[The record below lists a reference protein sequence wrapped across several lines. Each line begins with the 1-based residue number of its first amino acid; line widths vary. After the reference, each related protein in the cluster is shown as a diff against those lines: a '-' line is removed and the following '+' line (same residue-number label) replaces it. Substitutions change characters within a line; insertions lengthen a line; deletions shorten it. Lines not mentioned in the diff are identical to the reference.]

1 MQGVPKD
8 IDSKLKEFINK
19 GINFEKPKE
28 TDSHVHGPDCNHD
41 HDHGHAHATQGA
53 FQVIKH
59 NEGTGEICPKGA
71 KVKVHYTG
79 TLPDGTVFD
88 SSHKRGQPLD
98 FTVGTGQVIRGWDEG
113 IT

>member
-53 FQVIKH
+53 F
-59 NEGTGEICPKGA
+59 
-71 KVKVHYTG
+71 
-79 TLPDGTVFD
+79 
-88 SSHKRGQPLD
+88 
-98 FTVGTGQVIRGWDEG
+98 
-113 IT
+113 